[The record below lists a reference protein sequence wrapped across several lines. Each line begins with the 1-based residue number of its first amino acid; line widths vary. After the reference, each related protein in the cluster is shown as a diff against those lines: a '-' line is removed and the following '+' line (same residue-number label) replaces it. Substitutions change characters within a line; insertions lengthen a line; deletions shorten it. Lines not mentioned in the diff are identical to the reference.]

1 MRVALIHWNEA
12 ECAERVERL
21 KAAGYEAV
29 AQWSFDGSATKKW
42 NPSPPAAFVIDLGRL
57 PSHGRMLGAALR
69 QSKTLRRVPL
79 VFVGGAEEKV
89 AVVKGVFPD
98 ATFTTWPKVK
108 AALKA
113 AIAAPPARPVVPK
126 ALSYASTPLPKKLAI
141 KPGARVVL
149 LDPPAGFEDALGELP
164 DGVKLAGRGAGDLT
178 IWFVRNGEDFES
190 DVERVVRTASPG
202 PLWIAWPKAGSELK
216 SDLNFNVVRD
226 VALAMGLVD
235 YKIASIDATWTASLF
250 KTDAA

>member
-1 MRVALIHWNEA
+1 MRVALLHRNE
-12 ECAERVERL
+12 AERVERL

-89 AVVKGVFPD
+89 AVVRGVFPD

-108 AALKA
+108 AA
-113 AIAAPPARPVVPK
+113 IAAPPAR
-126 ALSYASTPLPKKLAI
+126 L
-141 KPGARVVL
+141 
-149 LDPPAGFEDALGELP
+149 
-164 DGVKLAGRGAGDLT
+164 
-178 IWFVRNGEDFES
+178 
-190 DVERVVRTASPG
+190 
-202 PLWIAWPKAGSELK
+202 
-216 SDLNFNVVRD
+216 
-226 VALAMGLVD
+226 
-235 YKIASIDATWTASLF
+235 
-250 KTDAA
+250 